1 MKTKYTSP
9 PLHRTLALAISAALL
24 LSACGS
30 DKPTE
35 PAGAKVAQASG
46 PKGKVL
52 TVSVAEVA
60 KQEWA
65 NEVSLDAD
73 IVSLASPNIA
83 AEVAGKV
90 TSVAVLPGQAVKKGQ
105 LLVTI
110 NPTDLSLAAADA
122 DAQAAQIAA
131 QLADKNRSLK
141 RNTELAAK
149 EYIGRAVLDSSQAE
163 VAAAAEQLKAAKAR
177 AAIARGN
184 LAKAQVVAP
193 YDAVVAERT
202 VAPGSYVRAGDQL
215 VSLWSPAAST
225 IRVQVPQ
232 EYAGKVAVGQKLT
245 MHWAGQDIEAKVER
259 VRSDINPQSR
269 AFEVQASVPAALRAV
284 TGASLSALLE
294 VSRDTTTT
302 VPALAIQMNGEK
314 KTVFVVGPDQKVVLK
329 SVTVGRQKDG
339 MVEILEGLSAGE
351 RVITEGSSFA
361 QDGQSVKLAA
371 TAPGG
376 KV

>member
-314 KTVFVVGPDQKVVLK
+314 KTVFVVGPDQKAVLK

>member
-24 LSACGS
+24 LTACGS
-30 DKPTE
+30 DKPAA
-35 PAGAKVAQASG
+35 AGAKVTQAAG

-65 NEVSLDAD
+65 NEVALDAD

-131 QLADKNRSLK
+131 QLADKTRSLK

-245 MHWAGQDIEAKVER
+245 MHWAGQDIVAKVER

-314 KTVFVVGPDQKVVLK
+314 KTVFVVGPDQKAVLK

-339 MVEILEGLSAGE
+339 MVEVLEGLSAGE

-371 TAPGG
+371 IAPGG